1 MASIPRPSMAFG
13 PPSMPTPP
21 VPTPPFSLPPKTW
34 VVVSFTGTLVVAVI
48 FCCVV
53 LVMRLI
59 AIYFPERGA
68 YAPKD
73 IEELR
78 ELEQERPFGR
88 LHRRLSRRPRPA
100 SPPPTP
106 TAEDLLAAASAA
118 CATASAAAEA
128 VRAAIEGL

>member
-1 MASIPRPSMAFG
+1 
-13 PPSMPTPP
+13 
-21 VPTPPFSLPPKTW
+21 
-34 VVVSFTGTLVVAVI
+34 
-48 FCCVV
+48 
-53 LVMRLI
+53 MRLI

-68 YAPKD
+68 YTPKD

-118 CATASAAAEA
+118 CAAASAAAEA
-128 VRAAIEGL
+128 VRAAVEGLQAPKPAATGAPKIPPLRADAKMGH